1 MQREINIQDVKTNFK
16 EGTIKDTNLIQKLKK
31 AEEQIK
37 NGEVTDAD
45 KVFKEIMEKYGY

>member
-1 MQREINIQDVKTNFK
+1 MQREINMQEVKTNFN
-16 EGTIKDTNLIQKLKK
+16 EGTVKDTNLIQKLKK

-45 KVFKEIMEKYGY
+45 KIFKEMREKYGY